1 MALVYK
7 GNNAARQAARS
18 ARMMQTTQNIMNKM
32 SQRQKAKNDADLK
45 LRNDADLFTQ
55 DFYKNYSDIENSSS
69 TEINNSIRAWALET
83 GAEQNRLY
91 QSAYG
96 ANGNAESRQ
105 ILKEQQLKDQAAI
118 KDIATWMAIG
128 NKELAS
134 IHSNN
139 SAIGQD
145 VMDGRFTRGNDDKR
159 LAFQQNLQQSKFASL
174 KMTRKE
180 NGQMVLMGLDK
191 DGQVLDNRNL
201 SSDVADQAAGNTW
214 YETITKDDLL
224 RNTLAN
230 NWNDKN
236 TGLSQFFEPI
246 ERTKQTYDSKGGYIQ
261 EVVEEAYDTQ
271 EVFDRLTSEYSN
283 DLNAEIKNPS
293 FSKTWD
299 QLWKGGYLKSA
310 EGEPME
316 EGEIAWR
323 DVKRLEVMDEP
334 AFQEFAINLGYS
346 DADVN
351 EDGVVNNEDRKHL
364 VDRMYG
370 AARVGLAQYYSKEMA
385 PRGNKVLSS
394 QKVDKNNVPQGN
406 GSNGE
411 YSSAQQLVIKAEK
424 PIWNKLHAKAPS
436 IFNMPDNEKA
446 NAIVQ
451 WFNSSNL
458 HKVPS
463 EKGVRFM
470 TGSQIN
476 EMKKTD
482 KEFKQKNPNDIY
494 KIVGKDAIPA
504 PIMTEADISQSDLR
518 EFERGM
524 EGMAGLKA
532 GYTNLYHKDD
542 GNNKGVKVY
551 NTKEEAQKAA
561 GANGKVFAGTGK
573 NKDKFII
580 KS

>member
-1 MALVYK
+1 MALVYQ

-32 SQRQKAKNDADLK
+32 AQRQKAKNDAELK
-45 LRNDADLFTQ
+45 LTNDAELFTQ
-55 DFYKNYSDIENSSS
+55 DFYDKYSAIENSSS
-69 TEINNSIRAWALET
+69 TEINNAIRSWALET

-91 QSAYG
+91 QLGYG

-105 ILKEQQLKDQAAI
+105 RLKEQQLKDQSAI

-139 SAIGQD
+139 SAMTQD

-180 NGQMVLMGLDK
+180 NGQIVLMGLDQ
-191 DGQVLDNRNL
+191 DGEILDNRNL

-236 TGLSQFFEPI
+236 TGLGQFFNPI
-246 ERTKQTYDSKGGYIQ
+246 KRTRTVYDAKGGYMQ

-271 EVFDRLTSEYSN
+271 EVFDKLISDYSN
-283 DLNAEIKNPS
+283 DLTAEIKNPN

-299 QLWKGGYLKSA
+299 QLWKGGYLRSA
-310 EGEPME
+310 EGNAME
-316 EGEIAWR
+316 EGEIAWK
-323 DVKRLEVMDEP
+323 DVKRLEVMDES
-334 AFQEFAINLGYS
+334 AFQEFALNLGYG

-351 EDGVVNNEDRKHL
+351 EDGIVNNEDRKHL

-370 AARVGLAQYYSKEMA
+370 AARIGLAQYYSKEMA
-385 PRGNKVLSS
+385 PKGNTILSS
-394 QKVDKNNVPQGN
+394 QKVDKNKVPEGN
-406 GSNGE
+406 ESDGGYTN
-411 YSSAQQLVIKAEK
+411 AQKLIIKAEK
-424 PIWNKLHAKAPS
+424 PIWNKVHAKAPS
-436 IFNMPDNEKA
+436 IFSMPENERA
-446 NAIVQ
+446 NAVTS
-451 WFNSSNL
+451 WFNSSALN
-458 HKVPS
+458 KVPS
-463 EKGVRFM
+463 DKGVRFM
-470 TGSQIN
+470 TGSQVN
-476 EMKKTD
+476 SMKSGD
-482 KEFKQKNPNDIY
+482 KKFKQKNPNDIF
-494 KIVGKDAIPA
+494 KIEGKKVIPE
-504 PIMTEADISQSDLR
+504 PIMTAEQVVGVELR

-524 EGMAGLKA
+524 DHMAGLDP
-532 GYTNLYHKDD
+532 GYSNLFHQNVKDE
-542 GNNKGVKVY
+542 VKVY

-561 GANGKVFAGTGK
+561 GENGKVIAGVGK
-573 NKDKFII
+573 NKGKFII
-580 KS
+580 KN

>member
-32 SQRQKAKNDADLK
+32 SQRQKAKNDAELK

-55 DFYKNYSDIENSSS
+55 DFYKKYGDIENSSS
-69 TEINNSIRAWALET
+69 AEINNSIRAWALET

-91 QSAYG
+91 QAAYG
-96 ANGNAESRQ
+96 ANGNAENRQ
-105 ILKEQQLKDQAAI
+105 LLKEQQLKDQTAV

-134 IHSNN
+134 ISSNN

-191 DGQVLDNRNL
+191 DGEVLDDRNL

-236 TGLSQFFEPI
+236 TGLSQFFEPTK
-246 ERTKQTYDSKGGYIQ
+246 RTVQTYDSKGGYIQ

-271 EVFDRLTSEYSN
+271 EVFDRLVSEYSN
-283 DLNAEIKNPS
+283 DLNAEIKNPN

-310 EGEPME
+310 EGESME
-316 EGEIAWR
+316 EGEIAWK

-334 AFQEFAINLGYS
+334 AFQEFAMNLGYG

-351 EDGVVNNEDRKHL
+351 EDGIVNNEDRKHL

-394 QKVDKNNVPQGN
+394 HKVNKNNVPSGN
-406 GSNGE
+406 EENGQ
-411 YSSAQQLVIKAEK
+411 YSAAQQLVIKAEK

-436 IFNMPDNEKA
+436 IFNMPENEKA

-451 WFNSSNL
+451 WFNSSAL

-463 EKGVRFM
+463 KQGVRFM

-476 EMKKTD
+476 TMKRAD
-482 KEFKQKNPNDIY
+482 KEFKRKNPNDIY
-494 KIVGKDAIPA
+494 KIVGKDAVPA
-504 PIMTEADISQSDLR
+504 PIMTEADILQSDLR
-518 EFERGM
+518 EFERAM
-524 EGMAGLKA
+524 EGMAGLSA
-532 GYTNLYHKDD
+532 GYTNLFHQSD
-542 GNNKGVKVY
+542 KGDKSVKVF
-551 NTKEEAQKAA
+551 NTKEEAKQAA
-561 GANGKVFAGTGK
+561 GPNGKVFAGTGK
-573 NKDKFII
+573 NKGKFTI

>member
-32 SQRQKAKNDADLK
+32 SQRQKAKNDAELK

-55 DFYKNYSDIENSSS
+55 DFYKKYGDIENSSS
-69 TEINNSIRAWALET
+69 AEINNSIRAWALET

-91 QSAYG
+91 QAAYG
-96 ANGNAESRQ
+96 ANGNAENRQ
-105 ILKEQQLKDQAAI
+105 LLKEQQLKDQTAV

-134 IHSNN
+134 ISSNN

-191 DGQVLDNRNL
+191 DGEVLDDRNL

-236 TGLSQFFEPI
+236 TGLSQFFKPTK
-246 ERTKQTYDSKGGYIQ
+246 RTVQTYDSKGGYIQ

-271 EVFDRLTSEYSN
+271 EVFDRLVSEYSN
-283 DLNAEIKNPS
+283 DLNAEIKNPN

-310 EGEPME
+310 EGEAME
-316 EGEIAWR
+316 EGEIAWK

-334 AFQEFAINLGYS
+334 AFQEFAMNLGYG

-351 EDGVVNNEDRKHL
+351 EDGIVNNEDRKHL

-394 QKVDKNNVPQGN
+394 HKVNKNNVPSGN
-406 GSNGE
+406 EENGQ
-411 YSSAQQLVIKAEK
+411 YSAAQQLVIKAEK

-436 IFNMPDNEKA
+436 IFNMPENEKA

-451 WFNSSNL
+451 WFNSSAL

-463 EKGVRFM
+463 KQGVRFM

-476 EMKKTD
+476 TMKRAD
-482 KEFKQKNPNDIY
+482 KEFKRKNPNDIY
-494 KIVGKDAIPA
+494 KIVGKDAVPA
-504 PIMTEADISQSDLR
+504 PIMTEADILQSDLR
-518 EFERGM
+518 EFERAM
-524 EGMAGLKA
+524 EGMAGLSA
-532 GYTNLYHKDD
+532 GYTNLFHQSD
-542 GNNKGVKVY
+542 KGDKSVKVF
-551 NTKEEAQKAA
+551 NTKEEAKQAA
-561 GANGKVFAGTGK
+561 GPNGKVFAGTGK
-573 NKDKFII
+573 NKGKFTI

>member
-32 SQRQKAKNDADLK
+32 SQRQKAKNDAELK

-55 DFYKNYSDIENSSS
+55 DFYKKYGDIENSSS
-69 TEINNSIRAWALET
+69 AEINNSIRAWALET

-91 QSAYG
+91 QAAYG
-96 ANGNAESRQ
+96 ANGTPENRQ
-105 ILKEQQLKDQAAI
+105 ILKDQQLKDHAAV
-118 KDIATWMAIG
+118 KDIASWMAIG

-134 IHSNN
+134 ISSNN

-159 LAFQQNLQQSKFASL
+159 LAFQQDLQQSKFASL

-191 DGQVLDNRNL
+191 DGEVLDNRNL

-236 TGLSQFFEPI
+236 TGLSQFFEPTK
-246 ERTKQTYDSKGGYIQ
+246 RTVQTYDSKGGYIQ

-271 EVFDRLTSEYSN
+271 EVFDRLVSEYSN
-283 DLNAEIKNPS
+283 DLNAEIKNPN

-310 EGEPME
+310 EGESME
-316 EGEIAWR
+316 EGEIAWK

-334 AFQEFAINLGYS
+334 AFQEFAMNLGYG

-351 EDGVVNNEDRKHL
+351 EDGIVNNEDRKHL

-394 QKVDKNNVPQGN
+394 HKVNKNNVPQGN
-406 GSNGE
+406 EENGQ
-411 YSSAQQLVIKAEK
+411 YSAAQQLVIKAEK

-436 IFNMPDNEKA
+436 IFNMPENERA

-451 WFNSSNL
+451 WFNSSAL

-463 EKGVRFM
+463 KQGVRFM

-476 EMKKTD
+476 AMKRSD
-482 KEFKQKNPNDIY
+482 KEFKRKNSNDIY
-494 KIVGKDAIPA
+494 KIVGKDAVPA
-504 PIMTEADISQSDLR
+504 PIMTEADILQSDLR
-518 EFERGM
+518 EFERAM
-524 EGMAGLKA
+524 EGMAGLSA
-532 GYTNLYHKDD
+532 GYTNLFHQSD
-542 GNNKGVKVY
+542 KGDKSVKVF
-551 NTKEEAQKAA
+551 NTKEEAKQAA
-561 GANGKVFAGTGK
+561 GPNGKVFAGTGK
-573 NKDKFII
+573 NKGKFTI

>member
-1 MALVYK
+1 MALVYQ

-32 SQRQKAKNDADLK
+32 AQRQKAKNDAELK
-45 LRNDADLFTQ
+45 LTNDAELYTQ
-55 DFYKNYSDIENSSS
+55 DFYDKYSAIENSSS
-69 TEINNSIRAWALET
+69 TEINNAIRSWALET
-83 GAEQNRLY
+83 GSEQNRLY
-91 QSAYG
+91 QQAYG

-139 SAIGQD
+139 SAITQD

-180 NGQMVLMGLDK
+180 NGQIVLMGLDQ
-191 DGQVLDNRNL
+191 DGEILDDRNL

-236 TGLSQFFEPI
+236 TGLSQFFQPI
-246 ERTKQTYDSKGGYIQ
+246 KRTRTVYDAKGGYMQ
-261 EVVEEAYDTQ
+261 EVVEEAYDSQ
-271 EVFDRLTSEYSN
+271 EVFDSLISDYSN
-283 DLNAEIKNPS
+283 DLNAEIKNPN

-299 QLWKGGYLKSA
+299 QLWKGGYLRSA
-310 EGEPME
+310 EGNAME
-316 EGEIAWR
+316 EGEIAWK
-323 DVKRLEVMDEP
+323 DVKRLEVMNES
-334 AFQEFAINLGYS
+334 AFQEFALNLGYG

-351 EDGVVNNEDRKHL
+351 EDGIVNNEDRKHL

-385 PRGNKVLSS
+385 PKGNTILSS
-394 QKVDKNNVPQGN
+394 QKVDKNKVPEGN
-406 GSNGE
+406 DSSGG
-411 YSSAQQLVIKAEK
+411 YSAAQKLIIKAEK
-424 PIWNKLHAKAPS
+424 PIWNKIHTKAPS
-436 IFNMPDNEKA
+436 IFSMPENERA
-446 NAIVQ
+446 NAISS
-451 WFNSSNL
+451 WFNSSSL

-463 EKGVRFM
+463 EKGIRFM
-470 TGSQIN
+470 TGSQVN
-476 EMKKTD
+476 SMKSGD
-482 KEFKQKNPNDIY
+482 KKFKQKNPNDIF
-494 KIVGKDAIPA
+494 KIEGKKVIPE
-504 PIMTEADISQSDLR
+504 PIMTAEQVIGDELR

-524 EGMAGLKA
+524 DHMAGLDP
-532 GYTNLYHKDD
+532 GYSNLFHQTVKDE
-542 GNNKGVKVY
+542 VKVY

-561 GANGKVFAGTGK
+561 GENGKVVAGVGK
-573 NKDKFII
+573 NKGKFII
-580 KS
+580 K

>member
-32 SQRQKAKNDADLK
+32 SQRQKAKNDAELK

-55 DFYKNYSDIENSSS
+55 DFYKKYGDIENSSS
-69 TEINNSIRAWALET
+69 AEINNSIRAWALET

-91 QSAYG
+91 QAAYG
-96 ANGNAESRQ
+96 ANGTPENRQ
-105 ILKEQQLKDQAAI
+105 ILKDQQLKDQAAV
-118 KDIATWMAIG
+118 KDIASWMAIG

-134 IHSNN
+134 ISSNN

-159 LAFQQNLQQSKFASL
+159 LAFQQDLQQSKFASL

-191 DGQVLDNRNL
+191 DGEVLDNRNL

-236 TGLSQFFEPI
+236 TGLSQFFEPTK
-246 ERTKQTYDSKGGYIQ
+246 RTVQTYDSKGGYIQ

-271 EVFDRLTSEYSN
+271 EVFDRLVSEYSN
-283 DLNAEIKNPS
+283 DLNAEIKNPN

-310 EGEPME
+310 EGESME
-316 EGEIAWR
+316 EGEIAWK

-334 AFQEFAINLGYS
+334 AFQEFAMNLGYG

-351 EDGVVNNEDRKHL
+351 EDGIVNNEDRKHL

-394 QKVDKNNVPQGN
+394 HKVNKNNVPQGN
-406 GSNGE
+406 EENGQ
-411 YSSAQQLVIKAEK
+411 YSAAQQLVIKAEK

-436 IFNMPDNEKA
+436 IFNMPENERA

-451 WFNSSNL
+451 WFNSSAL

-463 EKGVRFM
+463 KQGVRFM

-476 EMKKTD
+476 AMKRSD
-482 KEFKQKNPNDIY
+482 KEFKRKNSNDIY
-494 KIVGKDAIPA
+494 KIVGKDAVPA
-504 PIMTEADISQSDLR
+504 PIMTEADILQSDLR
-518 EFERGM
+518 EFERAM
-524 EGMAGLKA
+524 EGMAGLSA
-532 GYTNLYHKDD
+532 GYTNLFHQSD
-542 GNNKGVKVY
+542 KGDKSVKVF
-551 NTKEEAQKAA
+551 NTKEEAKQAA
-561 GANGKVFAGTGK
+561 GPNGKVFAGTGK
-573 NKDKFII
+573 NKGKFTI